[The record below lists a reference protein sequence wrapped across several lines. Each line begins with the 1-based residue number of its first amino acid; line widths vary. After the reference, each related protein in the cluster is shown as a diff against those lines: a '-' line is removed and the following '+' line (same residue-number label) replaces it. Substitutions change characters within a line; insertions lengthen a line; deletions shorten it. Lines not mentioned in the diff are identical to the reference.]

1 MKEKIEGIVI
11 SETPYS
17 ETSKIINI
25 LTKDGIVGCMAKGA
39 KNIKS
44 NLRIGTNKITKAE
57 FIILNKKDKLSTLTS
72 VDVLSDYRNI
82 KKDITKIS
90 YATYIIELATQVMK
104 HNQSEEIYDLLISA
118 LDKINDDFDA
128 LTITNILE
136 LKYLEYLGVMPIID
150 SCSSCGSKTNIVTLS
165 SSRGGYV
172 CKNCHKNERVVSEK
186 TIKLIRMFYYVD
198 INKISKLDISSKS
211 KMEISDFLDEYYD
224 RYTGL
229 FLKSKILLKN
239 INKVS

>member
-90 YATYIIELATQVMK
+90 YATYIIELATQVMR
-104 HNQSEEIYDLLISA
+104 HNQNEDVYYLLLSS

-150 SCSSCGSKTNIVTLS
+150 SCASCGAKTNIVTLS

>member
-150 SCSSCGSKTNIVTLS
+150 SCASCGAKTNIVTLS

>member
-1 MKEKIEGIVI
+1 
-11 SETPYS
+11 
-17 ETSKIINI
+17 
-25 LTKDGIVGCMAKGA
+25 MAKGA

-104 HNQSEEIYDLLISA
+104 HNQSEEIYNLLISA

-150 SCSSCGSKTNIVTLS
+150 SCSSCGSKTNIV
-165 SSRGGYV
+165 RGGYV
-172 CKNCHKNERVVSEK
+172 CKNCHKIERVVSEK